1 MRSRFSAAPQD
12 EYQSWG
18 CLHTSLRLEITTF
31 RIARYMPKSLSFS
44 IDVPISR
51 QHSEGVCQDMIK
63 SEMLSMCI
71 MTRGR
76 VYAYPGTRLIFVV
89 NRIKTAVWNIV
100 VVSRLSDRWDVSAC
114 LECRQR
120 TYEWLGVLTPSR
132 RSLVDRVD
140 KFPCTVD
147 RLYCPIHIHCSI

>member
-1 MRSRFSAAPQD
+1 MRSDFSAASQD
-12 EYQSWG
+12 EYHSWG
-18 CLHTSLRLEITTF
+18 CLHTSLRLEITTT
-31 RIARYMPKSLSFS
+31 RIARYMPKSLLFNV
-44 IDVPISR
+44 DMPIGR
-51 QHSEGVCQDMIK
+51 QHSEGVCQDMLK
-63 SEMLSMCI
+63 SEMLSMRI

-76 VYAYPGTRLIFVV
+76 VYAYPGTRLIFAV

-100 VVSRLSDRWDVSAC
+100 AISRLSDRWDVSAC
-114 LECRQR
+114 SECRQR

-147 RLYCPIHIHCSI
+147 RAILPDPHSLF